1 MERNLENPTPGSNSQ
16 TFCLQNDYS
25 KFQSLDYNCLLQIIC
40 VCTLCVLLT
49 FKPQNSE
56 ILKNNSICQIP
67 FVEKIKYFGKN
78 CGFPLCA
85 CTNVVGRISGL
96 KGKKNQGF
104 RSGYVCKKV
113 GFYKK

>member
-1 MERNLENPTPGSNSQ
+1 V
-16 TFCLQNDYS
+16 
-25 KFQSLDYNCLLQIIC
+25 C
-40 VCTLCVLLT
+40 VPCVLT

-78 CGFPLCA
+78 CGFPLWA

-96 KGKKNQGF
+96 KGKNQGF

-113 GFYKK
+113 GF